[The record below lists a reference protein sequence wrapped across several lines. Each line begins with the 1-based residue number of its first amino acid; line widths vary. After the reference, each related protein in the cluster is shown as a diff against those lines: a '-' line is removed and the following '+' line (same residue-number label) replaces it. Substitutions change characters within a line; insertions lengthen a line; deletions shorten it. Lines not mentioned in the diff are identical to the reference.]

1 MVQWA
6 IIDITKYSK
15 PQWSGALGGNL
26 IFTSWGPLGQLDIT
40 NCVDRQLLQN
50 AATLITKSVSYYKM
64 RKLLQNASVI
74 TKCLSCKSGS
84 RAWNK
89 F

>member
-26 IFTSWGPLGQLDIT
+26 IFTSWGPLD
-40 NCVDRQLLQN
+40 VD
-50 AATLITKSVSYYKM
+50 
-64 RKLLQNASVI
+64 
-74 TKCLSCKSGS
+74 
-84 RAWNK
+84 
-89 F
+89 